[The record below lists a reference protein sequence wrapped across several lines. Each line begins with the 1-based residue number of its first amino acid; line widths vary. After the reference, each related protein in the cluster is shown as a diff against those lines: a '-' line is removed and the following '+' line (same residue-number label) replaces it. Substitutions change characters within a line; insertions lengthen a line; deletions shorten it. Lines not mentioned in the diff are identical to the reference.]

1 MKIDKILDIMKGII
15 TYSQRMS
22 VHDGPGIRTVVFLKG
37 CNMRCKWCHN
47 PETWSH
53 KIQLQYLYEK
63 CINCGTCISVCPYDV
78 LVKSSNK
85 ISLIFE
91 KCDNCGLCVDACCTG
106 AMSLIGKEV
115 SPDELF
121 HEIEKDI
128 PFFKNSGG
136 GVTLSGGEPLLQ
148 KDFSLEFLS
157 LCKRNGINTAVETN
171 LSMDMNDTVKRFLPV
186 VDYWMCDLK
195 MLDSQK
201 HEYWTGV
208 KNSVILDNIKNFGE
222 NGFPL
227 TVRTPV
233 IPGVN
238 DSVEDIE
245 DICRF
250 LFPYNK
256 TIKYE
261 LLGFHTLGFEKFS
274 SLGIKNELENKESL
288 SVDRL
293 NMLKKVL
300 QKYKF

>member
-1 MKIDKILDIMKGII
+1 ME
-15 TYSQRMS
+15 SQ
-22 VHDGPGIRTVVFLKG
+22 
-37 CNMRCKWCHN
+37 
-47 PETWSH
+47 
-53 KIQLQYLYEK
+53 
-63 CINCGTCISVCPYDV
+63 
-78 LVKSSNK
+78 
-85 ISLIFE
+85 
-91 KCDNCGLCVDACCTG
+91 
-106 AMSLIGKEV
+106 
-115 SPDELF
+115 
-121 HEIEKDI
+121 
-128 PFFKNSGG
+128 
-136 GVTLSGGEPLLQ
+136 LLQ